1 MRNRSLRPHCLE
13 GRHCRLEHADERLRL
28 RQCIGFGS
36 AANDRE
42 FSATADILDVVVSAT
57 ADILGIA
64 VSTYCNEGCQVSRLL
79 LLLVGFLF
87 GILLVRG
94 IVALPLALVVI

>member
-1 MRNRSLRPHCLE
+1 MRSHFLE
-13 GRHCRLEHADERLRL
+13 GRHGRFEHADGCLRL
-28 RQCIGFGS
+28 RQCLGVGS
-36 AANDRE
+36 ATNARG
-42 FSATADILDVVVSAT
+42 FSATADILDVLVSAT

-94 IVALPLALVVI
+94 IVALPLALLVI